1 MSTRTDLGG
10 MLRYDEKGN
19 FHRLLYEA
27 MKKRK
32 DECQHLVVQARWR
45 DNQASSETTIAEITV
60 TVANVGSVDGIVDDI
75 QRDIENALGPAP
87 DGTLRVLAYEK
98 GKSVDPMVTLQR
110 RLTPKA
116 GGMDHDLSLT
126 LQLLR
131 DSHALNMHMT
141 SQMAQVVASQSV
153 LNGQLAQA
161 NAQLA
166 SVRGS
171 ASAAADTAGGGIW
184 GLLGFGALVLYMPT
198 LKAKLGLPKN
208 APIDQVV
215 ERALMGL
222 DMHMQGALT
231 QDSSPP
237 KPPTGALTMDESSMP
252 GPHEEVMGDPKDR
265 PLDEEKT
272 QSVSPD
278 VVIERVADIDGL
290 IKLAKSNPDVVREL
304 IGKVQADPELFMQAM
319 SAISGG

>member
-1 MSTRTDLGG
+1 MATRTDLGG
-10 MLRYDEKGN
+10 LLRYDDQN
-19 FHRLLYEA
+19 FHRALHEGL
-27 MKKRK
+27 KKSK
-32 DECQHLVVQARWR
+32 NEIPTLKVMARWR
-45 DNQASSETTIAEITV
+45 DAQASSEAT
-60 TVANVGSVDGIVDDI
+60 IVDLRVNLPTVEAVDQI
-75 QRDIENALGPAP
+75 INDLEAQVQTALGPMP
-87 DGTLRVLAYEK
+87 DGTLRLQAYEP
-98 GKSVDPMVTLQR
+98 GKQGDPLANMQR
-110 RLTPKA
+110 RLTPKV

-131 DSHALNMHMT
+131 DSHALNMHMS

-184 GLLGFGALVLYMPT
+184 GILGFGALVLYMPT

-231 QDSSPP
+231 DNGEPI
-237 KPPTGALTMDESSMP
+237 KPPTGALLLDEP
-252 GPHEEVMGDPKDR
+252 GKHEQVMGDLSDR
-265 PLDEEKT
+265 PLDPEKPAPV
-272 QSVSPD
+272 QPD
-278 VVIERVADIDGL
+278 AVIERVADLDGL
-290 IKLAKSNPDVVREL
+290 IKLAKADPAIVREL
-304 IGKVQADPELFMQAM
+304 IKKVQEHPELMNEAM
-319 SAISGG
+319 TAVMGG